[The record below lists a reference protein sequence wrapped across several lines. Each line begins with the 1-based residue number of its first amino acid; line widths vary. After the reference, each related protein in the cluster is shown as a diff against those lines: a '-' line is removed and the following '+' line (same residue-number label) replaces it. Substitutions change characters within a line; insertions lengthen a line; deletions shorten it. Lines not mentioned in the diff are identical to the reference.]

1 MARGLIVHSPLLFQ
15 NQRTRE
21 SSIAINP
28 EWSMLEEVE
37 FTRLSKLSLNVDE
50 PETLFVVL
58 FPLSYPEPLSS
69 ASMS

>member
-1 MARGLIVHSPLLFQ
+1 
-15 NQRTRE
+15 
-21 SSIAINP
+21 
-28 EWSMLEEVE
+28 MLEEVE